1 MTDQLT
7 IVDLDG
13 NNLAWGEHQIAGAEK
28 PARIVLLRADS
39 ERGARTVMVRFP
51 DGWTRD
57 AVGHQPAGEEMAVL
71 DGALSISG
79 LTCSSAHVLV
89 VEPNATRAAT
99 STADGTRAVVW
110 FSGAGGGWA
119 DGEAADAGRAELLP
133 VDTTLTRGP
142 RDGLVGTLT
151 AREDVA
157 GAVFETDVD
166 VLWPEARRWAYVPA
180 GTAAPDVAGFAI
192 VHTF

>member
-13 NNLAWGEHQIAGAEK
+13 DDLAWGEHQIAGAEK
-28 PARIVLLRADS
+28 PARIVLL
-39 ERGARTVMVRFP
+39 GANAALGTRTVMVRFP

-79 LTCSSAHVLV
+79 LTCGVGQILV

-99 STADGTRAVVW
+99 STSDGTRAVVW

-119 DGEAADAGRAELLP
+119 DGEAADAGRAEVLP
-133 VDTTLTRGP
+133 ADATLARAAC
-142 RDGLVGTLT
+142 DGLVGTLT
-151 AREDVA
+151 ARDDVA
-157 GAVFETDVD
+157 GTVFDTDVE
-166 VLWPEARRWAYVPA
+166 VLWPDARRWAFVPA
-180 GTAAPDVAGFAI
+180 GTAAPDIAGFAI
-192 VHTF
+192 IHTF

>member
-7 IVDLDG
+7 IVDLDSAD
-13 NNLAWGEHQIAGAEK
+13 LAWGEHQIAGAEQ
-28 PARIVLLRADS
+28 PARIVLLRADP

-71 DGALSISG
+71 EGALSISG
-79 LTCSSAHVLV
+79 LTCAPGQVLV

-119 DGEAADAGRAELLP
+119 DGEAADAGSAELHP
-133 VDTTLTRGP
+133 ADATLARGP
-142 RDGLVGTLT
+142 REGLVGTLT

-166 VLWPEARRWAYVPA
+166 VLWPGIRGWAFVPA
-180 GTAAPDVAGFAI
+180 GTPAPDIAGFAI
-192 VHTF
+192 IHTF

>member
-13 NNLAWGEHQIAGAEK
+13 DDLAWGEHRIAGAEQ
-28 PARIVLLRADS
+28 PARIVLLRANA
-39 ERGARTVMVRFP
+39 ELGTRTVMVRFP

-71 DGALSISG
+71 GGALSISG
-79 LTCSSAHVLV
+79 LTCESGQILV
-89 VEPNATRAAT
+89 VEPKATRAAT

-110 FSGAGGGWA
+110 FSGAGGGWT
-119 DGEAADAGRAELLP
+119 DGEAADAGTAAVHPADAELA
-133 VDTTLTRGP
+133 RGP
-142 RDGLVGTLT
+142 HDGLVGTLT
-151 AREDVA
+151 ARDDAA
-157 GAVFETDVD
+157 GAVFETDVE
-166 VLWPEARRWAYVPA
+166 VLWPEARRWAFVPA
-180 GTAAPDVAGFAI
+180 GAAAPAIAGFAI

>member
-13 NNLAWGEHQIAGAEK
+13 DDLAWGEHQIAGAEK
-28 PARIVLLRADS
+28 PAHIVLL
-39 ERGARTVMVRFP
+39 GANAELGTRTVMVRFP
-51 DGWTRD
+51 AGWTRD

-79 LTCSSAHVLV
+79 LTCGVGQVLV

-119 DGEAADAGRAELLP
+119 DGEAADAGRAEVLP
-133 VDTTLTRGP
+133 ADANLARATC
-142 RDGLVGTLT
+142 DGLAGTLT
-151 AREDVA
+151 AREDAA
-157 GAVFETDVD
+157 GAVFETDVE
-166 VLWPEARRWAYVPA
+166 VLWPDARRWALVPA
-180 GTAAPDVAGFAI
+180 GTAAPDIAGFAI
-192 VHTF
+192 IHTF